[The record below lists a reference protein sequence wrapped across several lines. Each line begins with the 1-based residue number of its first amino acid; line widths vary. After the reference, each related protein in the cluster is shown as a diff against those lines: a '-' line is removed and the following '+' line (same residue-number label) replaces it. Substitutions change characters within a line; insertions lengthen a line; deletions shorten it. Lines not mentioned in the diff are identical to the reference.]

1 MQLAQAGKHRV
12 VLLELDTD
20 FLTNIVRQ
28 AGFEYKLED
37 GKRAVYLELNAP
49 DRDGPLLL
57 FDASDP
63 GNLGWFSRCSF
74 YIDGATG
81 AVMQTPILVANM
93 KDRGGRLSPN
103 SLRVQINKEIPYGF
117 KMPGK
122 QSVNEQ
128 VIYGVFYNFL
138 LALQNFGVGVCGN
151 MLVKPLAGR
160 TDGIGIR
167 T

>member
-28 AGFEYKLED
+28 AGFEFRVED
-37 GKRAVYLELNAP
+37 TKRAVFLELNAP

-63 GNLGWFSRCSF
+63 GNLGWFSRCAF
-74 YIDGATG
+74 YVDGGTG
-81 AVMQTPILVANM
+81 CVLQTPILVANM
-93 KDRGGRLSPN
+93 KDRGGRISP
-103 SLRVQINKEIPYGF
+103 SGIRVQINKEIPYGF

-122 QSVNEQ
+122 TSVNEQ
-128 VIYGVFYNFL
+128 VIYAVFNKFL
-138 LALQNFGVGVCGN
+138 YALVNDGVGVCGRL
-151 MLVKPLAGR
+151 LVKPLAGR
-160 TDGIGIR
+160 TENVGAK
-167 T
+167 